1 MVCVANISICA
12 IKSPFILNFTN
23 DYMKLSAT
31 YLTQFYFMLVHI
43 GKKIKQEFNGK
54 GMTISE
60 FGRRINKS
68 RENVYDIFKR
78 KTIDTALLLIISKVL
93 EHDFFQYYT
102 PLKNEVSKLKKEN
115 SVLKEMNSFLLSKR
129 K

>member
-1 MVCVANISICA
+1 MSI
-12 IKSPFILNFTN
+12 
-23 DYMKLSAT
+23 
-31 YLTQFYFMLVHI
+31 HI
-43 GKKIKQEFNGK
+43 GNKIKMVFNKK

-78 KTIDTALLLIISKVL
+78 KTIDTELLLTISNIL

-102 PLKNEVSKLKKEN
+102 PLKNEIVKLNKEN
-115 SVLKEMNSFLLSKR
+115 SVLKEMNSILVSKR
-129 K
+129 R